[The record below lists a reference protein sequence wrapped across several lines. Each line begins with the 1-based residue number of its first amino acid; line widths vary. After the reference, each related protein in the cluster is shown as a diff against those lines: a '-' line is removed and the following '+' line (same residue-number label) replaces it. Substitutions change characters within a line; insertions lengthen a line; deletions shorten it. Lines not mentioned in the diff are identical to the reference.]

1 MELKGSLPHTLVPDN
16 FPYPEPAQSS
26 PCLTSHF
33 LKTHLIIIFHLFLGL
48 PSGFI
53 PSGFPTKTLY
63 QASPLTNTRYMSR
76 PSHSSRFYHSKNIGW
91 GVEVIKL
98 INIHSPVTSSLLGPN
113 ILLSTLFSNTLSLRS
128 STSVSDQVSY
138 PYKTT
143 GKI

>member
-98 INIHSPVTSSLLGPN
+98 INIHSPITSSLLGSN
-113 ILLSTLFSNTLSLRS
+113 ILLSTLFSNTLSLCS
-128 STSVSDQVSY
+128 SLNVRDKFHAHTKQQA
-138 PYKTT
+138 KL
-143 GKI
+143 